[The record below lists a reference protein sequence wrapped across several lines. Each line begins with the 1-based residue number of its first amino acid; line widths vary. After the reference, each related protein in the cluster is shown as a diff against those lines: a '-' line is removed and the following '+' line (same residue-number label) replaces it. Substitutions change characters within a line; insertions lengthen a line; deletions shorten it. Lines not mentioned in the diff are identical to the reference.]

1 MASAR
6 GQRIGIWIIAIVMTV
21 GTIGS
26 FTVII
31 LANNNQKTDSAREA
45 VLASAYQKEMTDY
58 QAKVDAQTASLSAQ
72 YYDTFSPYASEVG
85 AFDKDNS
92 STLMQNDLLV
102 GVGDAIT
109 QTSSYAAYYI
119 GWLPDGTIFD
129 QSIDSGKLKAPL
141 PVTAN
146 AGVIDGWATG
156 VVGMKV
162 GGIRELTIPGPQA
175 YPSGVPSSNGSVAI
189 PAESPLKFV
198 IMIIPTPATIPQ
210 PQPSAELLKLSGQ
223 GQ

>member
-1 MASAR
+1 VASAR

-26 FTVII
+26 FIVII
-31 LANNNQKTDSAREA
+31 LANNNNKVDTDRKTLLTNEYNQQ
-45 VLASAYQKEMTDY
+45 VKDY
-58 QAKVDAQTASLSAQ
+58 QAKVDAQTAALSAQ

-85 AFDKDNS
+85 TFDKDNS
-92 STLMQNDLLV
+92 STLVKNDLVV
-102 GVGDAIT
+102 GTGDAIT

-129 QSIDSGKLKAPL
+129 QSIDNGKLKAPL

-162 GGIRELTIPGPQA
+162 GGIREITIPGPQA
-175 YPSGVPSSNGSVAI
+175 YPSGQPSQNGSVAI

-198 IMIIPTPATIPQ
+198 IMIIPKPETIPQ
-210 PQPSAELLKLSGQ
+210 PQPSAELLKLYGQ
-223 GQ
+223 